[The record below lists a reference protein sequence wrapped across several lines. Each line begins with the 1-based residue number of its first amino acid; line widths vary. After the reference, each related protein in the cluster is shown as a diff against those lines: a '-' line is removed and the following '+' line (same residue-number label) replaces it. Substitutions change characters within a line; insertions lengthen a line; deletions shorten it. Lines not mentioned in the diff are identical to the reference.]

1 MRRQPGHKHARGS
14 ARMQDKR
21 RASTNGERG
30 GSGERM
36 SLSWWSS
43 SWAPRQAPRRWQ
55 RRGAGKSPCL
65 GSSPCPCGRT
75 APTPFFF
82 RRLRGQGG
90 EHTVKQRRPRQRS
103 ERTSGLEPDL
113 AGDSWQVPHRAER
126 GWPAPLASQYS
137 HDTRRAASA
146 PTYPCMLDNARQ
158 LLSSRPQRRPR
169 TKIKKHTTLL
179 HLSLGRPP
187 AHPAAAAQADTTTC
201 GGCCS

>member
-1 MRRQPGHKHARGS
+1 MR
-14 ARMQDKR
+14 DKK

-126 GWPAPLASQYS
+126 GWPAPPRKPVQPRYPP
-137 HDTRRAASA
+137 RRKR
-146 PTYPCMLDNARQ
+146 PHIPLHARQ
-158 LLSSRPQRRPR
+158 R
-169 TKIKKHTTLL
+169 TTTTLL
-179 HLSLGRPP
+179 APP
-187 AHPAAAAQADTTTC
+187 TSTADKNKKKTQHSSTSARAAPPPIPRRLRRRIQQRAAAAVADAPPC
-201 GGCCS
+201 ILPDALHRG